1 MIWNGMLY
9 WDPRMSAAAN
19 MIFLITPIL
28 LALFAVPTVLFYHL
42 CRSCEL
48 PFHRK
53 GWLAYIILNISLT
66 LLEMEW
72 KISGIA
78 SLLPEIALLA
88 LCGGILLRRKWIRA
102 LTAAVLAI
110 SIQSIGSGAVQWLE
124 YLLLWKMGPL
134 FYTIPPCMDLFRE
147 LLVILLLMGIFHSI
161 QKTFFAGIWKNGE
174 QALPLLVIPAFFI
187 ALVERTVRDSIYGDT
202 IVGNSEQGILFPV
215 VDHGEIFFIQIFACV
230 CLFLILAA
238 YRKITDALEA
248 QQALRS
254 FRQQE
259 QAQKIYVQ
267 EAFSRY
273 EKTRSFRHDIKG
285 HLTVLAGLVRA
296 GENDEAARYLE
307 KMGQVCQDLSY
318 PIQTGNAAVDALLGS
333 KLWVLEQEGIA
344 LSCALRLPKKSGVSD
359 MDWCIV
365 LANALDNAS
374 AAARSLPYKERHRE
388 RRICLTGRR
397 KGNIYLLSI
406 ENTCERSIQIVP
418 EDGIGLA
425 NIRAAVARYQGTATI
440 SVGDGIFR
448 LDLLWVLPG
457 CVHDGASIHNDQG
470 ASHTDPLDIRER
482 TE

>member
-1 MIWNGMLY
+1 MIWNGMLF
-9 WDPRMSAAAN
+9 WDPQMSAAAN
-19 MIFLITPIL
+19 VIFLTAPIL
-28 LALFAVPTVLFYHL
+28 LALLAVPTVLFYHL
-42 CRSCEL
+42 CRCCGL

-53 GWLAYIILNISLT
+53 GWLAYLVLSVLLT
-66 LLEMEW
+66 LLEMEQS
-72 KISGIA
+72 ISGIA

-88 LCGGILLRRKWIRA
+88 LTGCILLRQRWIRA
-102 LTAAVLAI
+102 LTASVLAA
-110 SIQSIGSGAVQWLE
+110 SVQSICSGTVQWLE
-124 YLLLWKMGPL
+124 YLLMWKMGPL
-134 FYTIPPCMDLFRE
+134 FYSIPPCMDLLRE
-147 LLVILLLMGIFHSI
+147 FLGIFLLIGIFHWIWKS
-161 QKTFFAGIWKNGE
+161 FFASFWKNGE
-174 QALPLLVIPAFFI
+174 QELILLVIPAFFI

-215 VDHGEIFFIQIFACV
+215 VDHGEIFFIQIFACA

-285 HLTVLAGLVRA
+285 HLTVLAGLIRT
-296 GENDEAARYLE
+296 GENDEARRYLE

-318 PIQTGNAAVDALLGS
+318 PVQTGNAAVDALLGS
-333 KLWVLEQEGIA
+333 KLWILEQEGIA
-344 LSCALRLPKKSGVSD
+344 LSCTLRLPEGSGVSD

-374 AAARSLPYKERHRE
+374 AAARSLPPEE
-388 RRICLTGRR
+388 RRIRLTGRK

-406 ENTCERSIQIVP
+406 ENTCERSIQDVP

-440 SVGDGIFR
+440 SVGDGTFR

-457 CVHDGASIHNDQG
+457 GDGVGVSIHNDQD
-470 ASHTDPLDIRER
+470 ASRTDPLDIRER